1 MKQLLSL
8 IFCFSF
14 IFSQKVFINSATI
27 EELKSLP
34 LSENQI
40 ADVYDFILFQGPVSD
55 IYDLIKISSIDA
67 KDIESLKSLVSIK
80 DNKNINIR
88 ASRISDRYRK
98 VENWTSEEGANEG
111 LVEVW
116 LDRLA
121 EPKNINSATWNDL
134 MALQNVSPVD
144 AVAVMKRIDEGKI
157 TYPKALRGA
166 IGLSYWGY
174 RNMVDFFT
182 YDDTDTT
189 DSFHFWY
196 NTTYKTLPSTTSFD
210 DEVGM
215 VDQISDH
222 PGDLHHKM
230 VATFG
235 RHWKLSLA
243 THRQLGE
250 KVYDFKVGDFEVPN
264 SKWSLTYR
272 DLKLGSLKIDRVILG
287 NFSATIGQ
295 GVVFENTDFFSP
307 RRSGYSWSRRV
318 HGVFPDISRTRQY
331 ALRGAAFQAG
341 NKMIDLMG
349 FVSRNKRDAILNI
362 ADSSVVSMITLYP
375 RTNSGFGADSLLM
388 PMLETL
394 EEVTYGGSVRLIP
407 LYGTFIGFSAYESLY
422 DRPIRPD
429 IATTVIADANEGKFL
444 TSIGNTADTE
454 IAAMYSSYGESSFWD
469 KAKSFRRVFGMDFS
483 TVIRNIALQG
493 EYGILDKNGDMKVN
507 GSDPKAF
514 VFSGYAQFNNFSLLV
529 VYRDYDLG
537 FDNPYQRSFSNY
549 SRYKGSIFED
559 TFYLEDPIYGFLYT
573 GQAQPQSEKGI
584 YINSRYQPHRALV
597 LSGDFDTWTRVADQ
611 ARYFRT
617 VMRAQYRP
625 VFNMRFSIRHKWQKR
640 GSMNHLDPS
649 AYYSQETII
658 RSQIR
663 LSGYDQIEL
672 MWVRSWVDFSN
683 RRRLTNDLTSGGE
696 EPSLV
701 GSAGT
706 GSEAIGFK
714 VTHNFNQR
722 MKAMGQVIFYNGFI
736 WNFEDTDFRVFDS
749 NSDAVRYWLS
759 LFSRINDRWAVR
771 LKWTVD
777 SSAPVTNYIFEPSDP
792 TGQFPDQRLSWKT
805 VSGEN
810 FTNDIR
816 LQLDYA
822 F

>member
-1 MKQLLSL
+1 MKHLLSL

-55 IYDLIKISSIDA
+55 IYDLIKISSLDA

-362 ADSSVVSMITLYP
+362 ADSSVASMITLYP

-529 VYRDYDLG
+529 VYRDYDLE

-696 EPSLV
+696 EPSLI

>member
-1 MKQLLSL
+1 MKHLLSL

-40 ADVYDFILFQGPVSD
+40 ADVYDFILFQGPVSN
-55 IYDLIKISSIDA
+55 IYDLIKISSLDA

-215 VDQISDH
+215 VDQISNH

-295 GVVFENTDFFSP
+295 GVIFENTDFFSP

-362 ADSSVVSMITLYP
+362 ADSSVASMITLYP

-493 EYGILDKNGDMKVN
+493 EYGVLDKNGDMKVN

-722 MKAMGQVIFYNGFI
+722 MKVMGQVIFYNGFI

>member
-55 IYDLIKISSIDA
+55 IYDLIKISSLDA

-174 RNMVDFFT
+174 RNMVDFFI

-235 RHWKLSLA
+235 RNWKLSLA

-295 GVVFENTDFFSP
+295 GVIFENTDFFSP

-362 ADSSVVSMITLYP
+362 ADSSVASMITLYP

-429 IATTVIADANEGKFL
+429 IATTVIADATEGKFL

-493 EYGILDKNGDMKVN
+493 EYGVLDKNGDMKVN

-696 EPSLV
+696 EPSLI

>member
-1 MKQLLSL
+1 MKHLLSL

-55 IYDLIKISSIDA
+55 IYDLIKISSLDA

-215 VDQISDH
+215 VDQISNH

-235 RHWKLSLA
+235 RNWKLSLA

-295 GVVFENTDFFSP
+295 GVIFENTDFFSP

-362 ADSSVVSMITLYP
+362 ADSSVASMITLYP

-696 EPSLV
+696 EPSLI

>member
-1 MKQLLSL
+1 MKHLLSL

-55 IYDLIKISSIDA
+55 IYDLIKISSLDA

-80 DNKNINIR
+80 DNKSINIR

-295 GVVFENTDFFSP
+295 GVIFENTDFFSP

-362 ADSSVVSMITLYP
+362 ADSSVASMITLYP

-493 EYGILDKNGDMKVN
+493 EYGVLDKNGDMKVN

-696 EPSLV
+696 EPSLI

>member
-1 MKQLLSL
+1 MKHLLSL

-55 IYDLIKISSIDA
+55 IYDLIKISSLDA

-215 VDQISDH
+215 VDQISNH

-295 GVVFENTDFFSP
+295 GVIFENTDFFSP

-341 NKMIDLMG
+341 NKTIDLMG

-362 ADSSVVSMITLYP
+362 ADSSVASMITLYP
-375 RTNSGFGADSLLM
+375 RTNSGFGSDSLLM

-493 EYGILDKNGDMKVN
+493 EYGVLDKNGDMKVN

-514 VFSGYAQFNNFSLLV
+514 VFSGYTQFNNFSLLV

-696 EPSLV
+696 EPSLI

>member
-1 MKQLLSL
+1 MKHLLSL

-55 IYDLIKISSIDA
+55 IYDLIKISSLDA

-295 GVVFENTDFFSP
+295 GVIFENTDFFSP

-362 ADSSVVSMITLYP
+362 ADSSVASMITLYP

-493 EYGILDKNGDMKVN
+493 EYGVLDKNGDMKVN

-696 EPSLV
+696 EPSLI

-706 GSEAIGFK
+706 GSEGIGFK

>member
-1 MKQLLSL
+1 MKHLLSL

-55 IYDLIKISSIDA
+55 IYDLIKISSLDA

-215 VDQISDH
+215 VDQISNH

-295 GVVFENTDFFSP
+295 GVIFENTDFFSP

-362 ADSSVVSMITLYP
+362 ADSSVASMITLYP

-493 EYGILDKNGDMKVN
+493 EYGVLDKNGDMKVN

-696 EPSLV
+696 EPSLI

>member
-1 MKQLLSL
+1 MKHLLSL

-27 EELKSLP
+27 EELKILP

-55 IYDLIKISSIDA
+55 IYDLIKISSLDA

-215 VDQISDH
+215 VDQISNH

-295 GVVFENTDFFSP
+295 GVIFENTDFFSP

-362 ADSSVVSMITLYP
+362 ADSSVASMITLYP

-493 EYGILDKNGDMKVN
+493 EYGVLDKNGDMKVN

-597 LSGDFDTWTRVADQ
+597 LSGDFDTWTRAADQ

-696 EPSLV
+696 EPSLI

>member
-1 MKQLLSL
+1 MKHLLSL

-55 IYDLIKISSIDA
+55 IYDLTKISSLDA

-295 GVVFENTDFFSP
+295 GVIFENTDFFSP

-362 ADSSVVSMITLYP
+362 ADSSVASMITLYP

-696 EPSLV
+696 EPSLI

>member
-1 MKQLLSL
+1 MKHLLSL

-55 IYDLIKISSIDA
+55 IYDLIKISSLDA

-235 RHWKLSLA
+235 RNWKLSLA

-295 GVVFENTDFFSP
+295 GVIFENTDFFSP

-362 ADSSVVSMITLYP
+362 ADSSVASMITLYP

-493 EYGILDKNGDMKVN
+493 EYGVLDKNGDMKVN

-696 EPSLV
+696 EPSLI

>member
-1 MKQLLSL
+1 MRSLFFYVLSFTFL
-8 IFCFSF
+8 FC
-14 IFSQKVFINSATI
+14 QKIPINSASI
-27 EELKSLP
+27 EDLRSLP

-40 ADVYDFILFQGPVSD
+40 ADLYDFVLFQGPIND
-55 IYDLIKISSIDA
+55 IYDLAKISSL
-67 KDIESLKSLVSIK
+67 ESENINALKSLISIK
-80 DNKNINIR
+80 SNDTSKKNV
-88 ASRISDRYRK
+88 SRISDRYRK

-121 EPKNINSATWNDL
+121 EPKNINTATWNDL

-144 AVAVMKRIDEGKI
+144 AVAVMKRIEESKI

-182 YDDTDTT
+182 YDEKDTT
-189 DSFHFWY
+189 DSFHLWY

-210 DEVGM
+210 DEVGL
-215 VDQISDH
+215 VDQINDH
-222 PGDLHHKM
+222 PGDLHHKI

-235 RHWKLSLA
+235 KHWKLSVA
-243 THRQLGE
+243 SHRQLGE
-250 KVYDFKVGDFEVPN
+250 KVFDFKVGDFEVPN
-264 SKWSLTYR
+264 AKYSLTYR
-272 DLKLGSLKIDRVILG
+272 DLKLGGLKFDRVILG

-295 GVVFENTDFFSP
+295 GVIFENTDFFSP

-318 HGVFPDISRTRQY
+318 HGVFPDISRTREY
-331 ALRGAAFQAG
+331 ALKGLAFQAG
-341 NKMIDLMG
+341 NKLFDVMG
-349 FVSRNKRDAILNI
+349 FLSKNKRDAILNI
-362 ADSSVVSMITLYP
+362 ADSSVATLITLYP
-375 RTNSGFGADSLLM
+375 RTNNGFGVESLLM

-394 EEVTYGGSVRLIP
+394 EEVTYGGSIRLIP
-407 LYGTFIGFSAYESLY
+407 LHGTFIGFSAYESLY
-422 DRPIRPD
+422 DKPLRPD
-429 IATTVIADANEGKFL
+429 IATTVIADESEGKFL

-454 IAAMYSSYGESSFWD
+454 IAAMYSNYGESSLWD
-469 KAKSFRRVFGMDFS
+469 KARSFRRVFGMDF
-483 TVIRNIALQG
+483 TIVIRNIALQG
-493 EYGILDKNGDMKVN
+493 EYGILDKNGDMKVDV
-507 GSDPKAF
+507 SDPKAF
-514 VFSGYAQFNNFSLLV
+514 VISGYAQFNNFSMLV
-529 VYRDYDLG
+529 VYRDYDLE

-549 SRYKGSIFED
+549 QRYKGSIFED

-584 YINSRYQPHRALV
+584 YVNSRYQPHRALV

-611 ARYFRT
+611 AKYYRT

-625 VFNMRFSIRHKWQKR
+625 VFNLRFSIRHKWQKR
-640 GSMNHLDPS
+640 GSMNVLDPA

-658 RSQIR
+658 RSQLR

-683 RRRLTNDLTSGGE
+683 RRRLTLDLNSGGE
-696 EPSLV
+696 EPSMV

-722 MKAMGQVIFYNGFI
+722 MKVMGQVMFYNGFI

-749 NSDAVRYWLS
+749 NSDAVRYWVS
-759 LFSRINDRWAVR
+759 LFSRLNDRWAIR

-792 TGQFPDQRLSWKT
+792 TGQYPDQRVSWKT

>member
-1 MKQLLSL
+1 MKHLLSL

-55 IYDLIKISSIDA
+55 IYDLIKISSLDA

-295 GVVFENTDFFSP
+295 GVIFENTDFFSP

-362 ADSSVVSMITLYP
+362 ADSSVASMITLYP

-469 KAKSFRRVFGMDFS
+469 KAKSFRRVLGMDFS

-573 GQAQPQSEKGI
+573 GQAQPQSEKGV
-584 YINSRYQPHRALV
+584 YVNSRYQPHRALV

-696 EPSLV
+696 EPSLI

>member
-1 MKQLLSL
+1 MKQIL
-8 IFCFSF
+8 IIMMSMVFA
-14 IFSQKVFINSATI
+14 QKVSINNAT
-27 EELKSLP
+27 LDQVKALP
-34 LSENQI
+34 LTEDQALN
-40 ADVYDFILFQGPVSD
+40 VYEYILFQGPIENIYELGKIENIEPENIQALKPLISISMKYDTTSAPVSR
-55 IYDLIKISSIDA
+55 L
-67 KDIESLKSLVSIK
+67 
-80 DNKNINIR
+80 
-88 ASRISDRYRK
+88 SDRYRK

-121 EPKNINSATWNDL
+121 EPKNINKATWNDL

-144 AVAVMKRIDEGKI
+144 AAAVIKRIKEGEI

-182 YDDTDTT
+182 YEDHDTT
-189 DSFHFWY
+189 ESFHMWY

-210 DEVGM
+210 DEVGL
-215 VDQISDH
+215 VEQINNH
-222 PGDLHHKM
+222 PGDLHHKL

-235 RHWKLSLA
+235 SHWKLSLA

-250 KVYDFKVGDFEVPN
+250 RVYDFKLGDLEVPN
-264 SKWSLTYR
+264 AKWSLTYR
-272 DLKLGSLKIDRVILG
+272 DLSIGGLKFERIIVG
-287 NFSATIGQ
+287 NYSATIGQ

-318 HGVFPDISRTRQY
+318 HGVFPDISRTREY
-331 ALRGAAFQAG
+331 ALKGIAFQSG
-341 NKMIDLMG
+341 NSLLDIVG
-349 FVSRNKRDAILNI
+349 FLSKNKRDAILNPS
-362 ADSSVVSMITLYP
+362 DSSVASLITLYP
-375 RTNSGFGADSLLM
+375 RTNSGYNGALAM

-394 EEVTYGGSVRLIP
+394 EEVTYGGSARLILMP
-407 LYGTFIGFSAYESLY
+407 GTFVGLSAYESLY

-454 IAAMYSSYGESSFWD
+454 IAAMYSSYAESSVWD
-469 KAKSFRRVFGMDFS
+469 KARAFRRVFGTDFS

-493 EYGILDKNGDMKVN
+493 EFGVLDKNGNMRIDR
-507 GSDPKAF
+507 SDPKAF
-514 VFSGYAQFNNFSLLV
+514 VFSSYVQFNNYSLLV
-529 VYRDYDLG
+529 VYRDYDLD

-549 SRYKGSIFED
+549 QRYKGSIFED
-559 TFYLEDPIYGFLYT
+559 TFYLEDPIYGFLYS
-573 GQAQPQSEKGI
+573 GQAQPQSERGL
-584 YINSRYQPHRALV
+584 YVFSRYQPHRALV

-611 ARYFRT
+611 AKYFRT
-617 VMRAQYRP
+617 VLRAQYRP
-625 VFNMRFSIRHKWQKR
+625 VFNVRFHIRHKWQKR
-640 GSMNHLDPS
+640 GSMNTMDPS
-649 AYYSQETII
+649 AFYSQETIL

-672 MWVRSWVDFSN
+672 LWVRSWVDFTS
-683 RRRLTNDLTSGGE
+683 RRRLTLDLTSGGE
-696 EPSLV
+696 DPSMV

-714 VTHNFNQR
+714 VTHNFNDR
-722 MKAMGQVIFYNGFI
+722 MKIMSQVMLYNGFI

-749 NSDAVRYWLS
+749 NSDAIRYWVS
-759 LFSRINDRWAVR
+759 LFSRLNDRWAVR
-771 LKWTVD
+771 LKWTID
-777 SSAPVTNYIFEPSDP
+777 SSSPVTNYAFESSDP
-792 TGQFPDQRLSWKT
+792 TGQYPDQRVNWKT
-805 VSGEN
+805 VKGEN
-810 FTNDIR
+810 YSNDIR
-816 LQLDYA
+816 VQLDYA

>member
-1 MKQLLSL
+1 MKHLLSL

-55 IYDLIKISSIDA
+55 IYDLIKISSLDA

-295 GVVFENTDFFSP
+295 GVIFENTDFFSP

-341 NKMIDLMG
+341 NKMLDLMG

-362 ADSSVVSMITLYP
+362 ADSSVASMITLYP

-696 EPSLV
+696 EPSLI

>member
-1 MKQLLSL
+1 MKHLLSL

-55 IYDLIKISSIDA
+55 IYDLTKISSLDA

-215 VDQISDH
+215 VDQISNH

-295 GVVFENTDFFSP
+295 GVIFENTDFFSP

-362 ADSSVVSMITLYP
+362 ADSSVASMITLYP

-696 EPSLV
+696 EPSLI

-722 MKAMGQVIFYNGFI
+722 MKVMGQVIFYNGFI

>member
-1 MKQLLSL
+1 MKHLLSL

-55 IYDLIKISSIDA
+55 IYDLIKISSLDA

-215 VDQISDH
+215 VDQISNH

-295 GVVFENTDFFSP
+295 GVIFENTDFFSP

-362 ADSSVVSMITLYP
+362 ADSSVASMITLYP

-507 GSDPKAF
+507 ESDPKAF
-514 VFSGYAQFNNFSLLV
+514 VFSGYVQFNNFSLLV

-696 EPSLV
+696 EPSLI

>member
-1 MKQLLSL
+1 MKHLLSL

-67 KDIESLKSLVSIK
+67 KDIDSLKSLVSIK

-174 RNMVDFFT
+174 RNMVDFFI

-235 RHWKLSLA
+235 RNWKLSLA

-295 GVVFENTDFFSP
+295 GVIFENTDFFSP

-341 NKMIDLMG
+341 NKMLDLMG

-362 ADSSVVSMITLYP
+362 ADSSVASMITLYP

-696 EPSLV
+696 EPSLI

>member
-1 MKQLLSL
+1 MKHLLSL

-40 ADVYDFILFQGPVSD
+40 ADVYDFFLFQGPVSD

-182 YDDTDTT
+182 YDETDTT

-295 GVVFENTDFFSP
+295 GVIFENTDFFSP

-341 NKMIDLMG
+341 NKMLDLMG

-362 ADSSVVSMITLYP
+362 ADSSVASMITLYP

-407 LYGTFIGFSAYESLY
+407 IYGTFIGFSAYESLY

-493 EYGILDKNGDMKVN
+493 EYGVLDKNGDMKVN

-573 GQAQPQSEKGI
+573 GQAQPQSEKGV
-584 YINSRYQPHRALV
+584 YVNSRYQPHRALV

-683 RRRLTNDLTSGGE
+683 RRRLTYDLTSGGE
-696 EPSLV
+696 EHSLI

>member
-1 MKQLLSL
+1 MKHLLSL

-55 IYDLIKISSIDA
+55 IYDLTKISSLDA

-215 VDQISDH
+215 VDQISNH

-295 GVVFENTDFFSP
+295 GVIFENTDFFSP

-362 ADSSVVSMITLYP
+362 ADSSVASMITLYP

-493 EYGILDKNGDMKVN
+493 EYGVLDKDGDMKVN

-529 VYRDYDLG
+529 VYRDYDIG

-696 EPSLV
+696 EPSLI

>member
-1 MKQLLSL
+1 MKHLLSL

-55 IYDLIKISSIDA
+55 IYDLIKISSLDA

-295 GVVFENTDFFSP
+295 GVIFENTDFFSP

-341 NKMIDLMG
+341 NKIIDLMG
-349 FVSRNKRDAILNI
+349 FVSKNKRDAILNI
-362 ADSSVVSMITLYP
+362 ADSSVASMITLYP

-507 GSDPKAF
+507 GSDTKAF

-722 MKAMGQVIFYNGFI
+722 MKVMGQVIFYNGFI

>member
-1 MKQLLSL
+1 MKHLLSL

-55 IYDLIKISSIDA
+55 IYDLIKISSLDA

-182 YDDTDTT
+182 YDDKDTT

-295 GVVFENTDFFSP
+295 GVIFENTDFFSP

-362 ADSSVVSMITLYP
+362 ADSSVASMITLYP

-507 GSDPKAF
+507 GADPKAF

-696 EPSLV
+696 EPSLI

-722 MKAMGQVIFYNGFI
+722 MKVMGQVIFYNGFI